1 MFCHILTAKQ
11 AAWVRLLSK
20 EHPCLAFHA
29 SINKSFGKGSLI
41 SLLRQFSTLH
51 AKDRKEI
58 SIGMIG

>member
-1 MFCHILTAKQ
+1 MFCHVLMAKK

-41 SLLRQFSTLH
+41 SLIRQFSTLH